1 MRPTISRQVR
11 LANNQYIIR
20 QTAVVEEVLDKEQ
33 IENRI
38 ALMEKTVKERINEL
52 RGVLEEIDDL
62 KGIVLGVASEAK
74 EGDEQPETEPPI
86 GEEQRA

>member
-1 MRPTISRQVR
+1 MQVTRQVR
-11 LANNQYIIR
+11 LVNNQYVVSR
-20 QTAVVEEVLDKEQ
+20 MAVVEETLDRDQ
-33 IENRI
+33 VMNRI
-38 ALMEKTVKERINEL
+38 TLMEATVKERIDEL
-52 RGVLEEIDDL
+52 QGLLEEIDDL